1 MHTKAGSE
9 LYCGRASNSRRWTV
23 LLLLLVLLRASNAA
37 PQPEVLSNA
46 QAGGASRSE
55 YGSFD
60 PAGEAQLV
68 GLINQARAE
77 EGLQALKVDERLT
90 RAARKHSQLMAQHSV
105 LSHDFAGEPPL
116 QIRIAN
122 ENLYADRVSENI
134 AYNNRTIEVA
144 HDGLMH
150 SPPHRQAIL
159 NPDFDAVGVGVL
171 RVGDEI
177 YVTEDFAHKLPEY
190 SEPQAEAVVE
200 SAITRYM
207 KSHGPLAPVRRT
219 QLLLRKTACDMARND
234 RLDSD
239 DALKLPG
246 VHGVLAWTAAD
257 PAKLPKGIVQVVAP
271 GVSGYSLGACFAPSV
286 SHPGGV
292 YWIVMVTY

>member
-1 MHTKAGSE
+1 MFYHGKTRGSY
-9 LYCGRASNSRRWTV
+9 LCFTSLLF
-23 LLLLLVLLRASNAA
+23 LLLWLRAGVATANAA
-37 PQPEVLSNA
+37 PPSPRLQASSNHA
-46 QAGGASRSE
+46 
-55 YGSFD
+55 YFD

-68 GLINQARAE
+68 SLVNQERAQQ
-77 EGLQALKVDERLT
+77 GLQPLKVDERLT
-90 RAARKHSQLMAQHSV
+90 RAARKHSELMAQHSA
-105 LSHDFAGEPPL
+105 LSHDFEGEPPL

-134 AYNNRTIEVA
+134 AYNNRTIEAA

-150 SPPHRQAIL
+150 SPPHREAIL
-159 NPDFDAVGVGVL
+159 SPDFDAVGVGVL

-200 SAITRYM
+200 SAIARYM
-207 KSHGPLAPVRRT
+207 KSHGLLAPVRHP
-219 QLLLRKTACDMARND
+219 QLSLRKKACDMARD
-234 RLDSD
+234 DKLESS
-239 DALKLPG
+239 DALQLPG
-246 VHGVLAWTAAD
+246 VHGVLAWTASD
-257 PAKLPKGIVQVVAP
+257 PAKLPKGIAQVVAP
-271 GVSGYSLGACFAPSV
+271 EVSGYSLGACFAPSV

>member
-1 MHTKAGSE
+1 MRTSTRQTVHR
-9 LYCGRASNSRRWTV
+9 GRFCRSHLFIPSLLFV
-23 LLLLLVLLRASNAA
+23 LLWPRAGVASANPA
-37 PQPEVLSNA
+37 PSPRWQ
-46 QAGGASRSE
+46 
-55 YGSFD
+55 GSSKTYFD

-68 GLINQARAE
+68 SLMNQERARQGLPP
-77 EGLQALKVDERLT
+77 LKVDERLT
-90 RAARKHSQLMAQHSV
+90 RAARKHSELMVKHSA
-105 LSHDFAGEPPL
+105 LSHDFEGEPPL

-134 AYNNRTIEVA
+134 AYNNRTIEEA

-150 SPPHRQAIL
+150 SPPHRRAIL
-159 NPDFDAVGVGVL
+159 DPDYDAVGVGVL

-190 SEPQAEAVVE
+190 SEPQAEAVADAAVG
-200 SAITRYM
+200 RYM
-207 KSHGPLAPVRRT
+207 KSHGLLVPVLRP
-219 QLLLRKTACDMARND
+219 QLLLRKMACNMARND
-234 RLDSD
+234 KLDSD
-239 DALKLPG
+239 DAMKLPG